1 MAAPRIALIHAL
13 PDSVEPA
20 NTAFAELW
28 PEAFRFN
35 LLDDALA
42 RDLAAAGGVLT
53 MQINSR
59 IIDLSRYAL
68 AAGANGIL
76 YTCSAFGQSI
86 KAAALLAPVPV
97 LRPNEAAVD
106 AALDAGPRIALLATF
121 LPTVGLMKAEVEQRA
136 QERKLSPSIEAR
148 HVPGAL
154 EALQSGRADEH
165 DALIAKAA
173 AELPAVDSVV
183 LAQFSMTRAARAIQ
197 PVDGRRVITTPG
209 SAIAKLKGLLAA
221 KAAAAE

>member
-1 MAAPRIALIHAL
+1 MATLRIALIHAL

-20 NTAFAELW
+20 NQAFAELW

-35 LLDDALA
+35 LMDDSLA
-42 RDLAAAGGVLT
+42 RDLAANDGQIT
-53 MQINSR
+53 MAINSR
-59 IIDLSRYAL
+59 IIDLSRYAI
-68 AAGANGIL
+68 ATGAHGIL

-86 KAAALLAPVPV
+86 KAAGLLSPIPI

-106 AALDAGPRIALLATF
+106 AALDAGARIALLATF
-121 LPTVGLMKAEVEQRA
+121 LPTVGMMKAEVEARA
-136 QERKLSPSIEAR
+136 RERKLTPTIEAR

-154 EALQSGRADEH
+154 EALQAGRAEEH
-165 DALIAKAA
+165 DALIARAA
-173 AELPAVDSVV
+173 AELPPVDAVV
-183 LAQFSMTRAARAIQ
+183 LAQFSMTRAARGIA

-221 KAAAAE
+221 KAAAA

>member
-1 MAAPRIALIHAL
+1 MTAPRIALIHAL

-42 RDLAAAGGVLT
+42 RDLAAAGGQIN
-53 MQINSR
+53 MAINSR
-59 IIDLSRYAL
+59 IIDLSRYAM

-86 KAAALLAPVPV
+86 KAAGLLAPIPI

-106 AALDAGPRIALLATF
+106 AALDAGARIALLATF
-121 LPTVGLMKAEVEQRA
+121 LATVGMMKAEVEARA
-136 QERKLSPSIEAR
+136 KERNLSPTIEAR

-154 EALQSGRADEH
+154 EALQAGRAEEH

-173 AELPAVDSVV
+173 AELPPVDALV
-183 LAQFSMTRAARAIQ
+183 LAQFSMTRAARAIA
-197 PVDGRRVITTPG
+197 PVDGRQVITTPG
-209 SAIAKLKGLLAA
+209 SGIIKLKGLLAA
-221 KAAAAE
+221 KSAAA

>member
-1 MAAPRIALIHAL
+1 MAQTRIALIHAL

-35 LLDDALA
+35 LLDDSLA
-42 RDLAAAGGVLT
+42 RDLAAADGKIT
-53 MQINSR
+53 MAINSR
-59 IIDLSRYAL
+59 IIDLSRYAM

-86 KAAALLAPVPV
+86 KAAGLLAPIPI

-121 LPTVGLMKAEVEQRA
+121 LPTVGMMKAEVEARA
-136 QERKLSPSIEAR
+136 KERNLSPTIEAR

-154 EALQSGRADEH
+154 EALQAGRADEH

-173 AELPAVDSVV
+173 ADLPPVDSVV

-197 PVDGRRVITTPG
+197 PVEGRTVITTPG
-209 SAIAKLKGLLAA
+209 SGIRKLKSLLAA
-221 KAAAAE
+221 KAAAA

>member
-1 MAAPRIALIHAL
+1 MAQTRIALIHAL

-35 LLDDALA
+35 LLDDSLA
-42 RDLAAAGGVLT
+42 RDLAAADGKIT
-53 MQINSR
+53 MAINSR
-59 IIDLSRYAL
+59 IIDLSRYAM

-86 KAAALLAPVPV
+86 KAAGLLAPIPI

-121 LPTVGLMKAEVEQRA
+121 LPTVGMLKAEVESRA
-136 QERKLSPSIEAR
+136 KERNLAPTIEAR

-154 EALQSGRADEH
+154 EALQAGRADEH

-173 AELPAVDSVV
+173 AELPPVDSLV
-183 LAQFSMTRAARAIQ
+183 LAQFSMTRAARVIA
-197 PVDGRRVITTPG
+197 PVEGRTMITTPG
-209 SAIAKLKGLLAA
+209 SGILKLKSLLAG
-221 KAAAAE
+221 KAAAA

>member
-1 MAAPRIALIHAL
+1 MTAPRIALIHAL

-20 NTAFAELW
+20 NKAFDELW
-28 PEAFRFN
+28 PEAWKFN

-42 RDLAAAGGVLT
+42 RDLAAAGGVIT
-53 MQINSR
+53 MEINSR
-59 IIDLSRYAL
+59 IIDLSRYAI
-68 AAGANGIL
+68 AAKANGIL

-86 KAAALLAPVPV
+86 KAAGLLSPIPI

-121 LPTVGLMKAEVEQRA
+121 LPTVGMMKAEVEVRA
-136 QERKLSPSIEAR
+136 KERNLTPTIEAR

-154 EALQSGRADEH
+154 DALQAGRADEH

-173 AELPAVDSVV
+173 ADLPPVDSVV
-183 LAQFSMTRAARAIQ
+183 LAQFSMTRAAKAMA
-197 PVDGRRVITTPG
+197 PVAGRQVITTPG
-209 SAIAKLKGLLAA
+209 SAIVKLKGLLAQRQ
-221 KAAAAE
+221 AAE

>member
-42 RDLAAAGGVLT
+42 RDLAAAGAID

-165 DALIAKAA
+165 DALIAQAA
-173 AELPAVDSVV
+173 AGLPAVDSVV

-197 PVDGRRVITTPG
+197 PVEGRRVITTPG

>member
-1 MAAPRIALIHAL
+1 MGQTRIALIHAL

-35 LLDDALA
+35 LMDDALA
-42 RDLAAAGGVLT
+42 RDLAAEGGVIT
-53 MQINSR
+53 MAINSR
-59 IIDLSRYAL
+59 IIDLSRYAI

-86 KAAALLAPVPV
+86 KAAGLLSPVPI

-121 LPTVGLMKAEVEQRA
+121 LPTVGMMKAEVEARA
-136 QERKLSPSIEAR
+136 KERNLSPTIEAR

-154 EALQSGRADEH
+154 EALQAGRAEEH

-173 AELPAVDSVV
+173 AELPAVDAVV
-183 LAQFSMTRAARAIQ
+183 LAQFSMTRAARAIA
-197 PVDGRRVITTPG
+197 PVQGRTTITTPG
-209 SAIAKLKGLLAA
+209 SAIVKLKGLLAA
-221 KAAAAE
+221 KAAAA

>member
-1 MAAPRIALIHAL
+1 MSVLRIALIHAL

-35 LLDDALA
+35 LLDDSLA
-42 RDLAAAGGVLT
+42 RDLAAAGGQIT
-53 MQINSR
+53 MAINSR
-59 IIDLSRYAL
+59 IIDLSRYAM

-86 KAAALLAPVPV
+86 KAAGLLAPIPI

-106 AALDAGPRIALLATF
+106 AALDAGPRVALLATF
-121 LPTVGLMKAEVEQRA
+121 LPTVGMMKAEVEARA
-136 QERKLSPSIEAR
+136 KERNLAPTIEAR

-154 EALQSGRADEH
+154 EALQAGRAEEH

-173 AELPAVDSVV
+173 SELPPVDSVV
-183 LAQFSMTRAARAIQ
+183 LAQFSMTRAARVIQ
-197 PVDGRRVITTPG
+197 PVEGRTVITTPG
-209 SAIAKLKGLLAA
+209 SGILRLKSLLAA
-221 KAAAAE
+221 KAAAA

>member
-1 MAAPRIALIHAL
+1 MAPRIALIHVL

-20 NTAFAELW
+20 NAAFAELW

-42 RDLAAAGGVLT
+42 RDLAAAGAID

-76 YTCSAFGQSI
+76 YTCSAFGQCI
-86 KAAALLAPVPV
+86 KAAGLLAPVPV

-121 LPTVGLMKAEVEQRA
+121 EPTVGMMKAEVEVRA
-136 QERKLSPSIEAR
+136 KERNLAPSIEAR

-154 EALQSGRADEH
+154 EALQAGRAEEH

-173 AELPAVDSVV
+173 AELPEVDSVV
-183 LAQFSMTRAARAIQ
+183 LAQFSMTRAARSIAA
-197 PVDGRRVITTPG
+197 VAGRQVITTPG
-209 SAIAKLKGLLAA
+209 SAIKKLKGLLAG
-221 KAAAAE
+221 KAAA

>member
-1 MAAPRIALIHAL
+1 MPGPRIALIHAL

-20 NTAFAELW
+20 NKAFDELW
-28 PEAFRFN
+28 PEAWKFN

-42 RDLAAAGGVLT
+42 RDLAAAGGKIT
-53 MQINSR
+53 MEINSR
-59 IIDLSRYAL
+59 IIDLSRYAM
-68 AAGANGIL
+68 ATGANGIL

-86 KAAALLAPVPV
+86 KAAALLAPIPV

-121 LPTVGLMKAEVEQRA
+121 LATVGMMKAEVEVRA
-136 QERKLSPSIEAR
+136 KERGLSPTIEAR

-154 EALQSGRADEH
+154 DALQAGRGDEH

-173 AELPAVDSVV
+173 AELPPVDSVV
-183 LAQFSMTRAARAIQ
+183 LAQFSMTRAAKVIA
-197 PVDGRRVITTPG
+197 PVAGRQVITTPG
-209 SAIAKLKGLLAA
+209 SGIAKLKALLAQRQ
-221 KAAAAE
+221 AAE

>member
-28 PEAFRFN
+28 PDAFKFN
-35 LLDDALA
+35 LMDDALA
-42 RDLAAAGGVLT
+42 RDLAAAGGRIT
-53 MQINSR
+53 MEINSR
-59 IIDLSRYAL
+59 IIDLSRYAM

-86 KAAALLAPVPV
+86 KAAGLLAPIPV

-106 AALDAGPRIALLATF
+106 AALDTGPRIALLATF
-121 LPTVGLMKAEVEQRA
+121 LATVGMMKAEVETRA
-136 QERKLSPSIEAR
+136 KERNLNPTIEAR

-154 EALQSGRADEH
+154 EALQAGRADEH

-173 AELPAVDSVV
+173 AELPPCDAVV
-183 LAQFSMTRAARAIQ
+183 LAQFSMTRAARAIA
-197 PVDGRRVITTPG
+197 PADGRAVITTPG

-221 KAAAAE
+221 KAAA

>member
-13 PDSVEPA
+13 PNSVEPA
-20 NTAFAELW
+20 NSAFAELW

-42 RDLAAAGGVLT
+42 RDLAAAGGQIT
-53 MQINSR
+53 MAINSR
-59 IIDLSRYAL
+59 IIDLSRYAM

-86 KAAALLAPVPV
+86 KAAGLLAPIPI

-121 LPTVGLMKAEVEQRA
+121 LATVGMMKAEVEARA
-136 QERKLSPSIEAR
+136 KERNLSPTIEAR

-154 EALQSGRADEH
+154 EALQGGHADEH

-173 AELPAVDSVV
+173 ADLPPVDAVV
-183 LAQFSMTRAARAIQ
+183 LAQFSMTRAARVIP
-197 PVDGRRVITTPG
+197 PVEGRKVITTPG
-209 SAIAKLKGLLAA
+209 SGIMKLKSLLAA
-221 KAAAAE
+221 KAAAA

>member
-1 MAAPRIALIHAL
+1 MTASRIALIHAL

-42 RDLAAAGGVLT
+42 RDLAAAGGQID
-53 MQINSR
+53 MAINSR
-59 IIDLSRYAL
+59 IIDLSRYAM

-86 KAAALLAPVPV
+86 KAAGLLAPIPI

-106 AALDAGPRIALLATF
+106 AALDAGTRIALLATF
-121 LPTVGLMKAEVEQRA
+121 QPTVGMMKAEVEARA
-136 QERKLSPSIEAR
+136 KERSLVPVIEAR

-154 EALQSGRADEH
+154 EALQGGRADEH

-173 AELPAVDSVV
+173 AELPPVDAVV

-197 PVDGRRVITTPG
+197 PVDGRQVITTPG
-209 SAIAKLKGLLAA
+209 SAIVKLKGLLAA
-221 KAAAAE
+221 KSAAA

>member
-1 MAAPRIALIHAL
+1 MASLRIALIHAL

-20 NTAFAELW
+20 NQAFAELW

-35 LLDDALA
+35 LIDDSLA
-42 RDLAAAGGVLT
+42 RDLAANDGQIT
-53 MQINSR
+53 MAINSR
-59 IIDLSRYAL
+59 IIDLSRYAI
-68 AAGANGIL
+68 ATGAHGIL

-86 KAAALLAPVPV
+86 KAAGLLSPIPI

-121 LPTVGLMKAEVEQRA
+121 LPTVGMMKAEVEARA
-136 QERKLSPSIEAR
+136 KERNLAPTIEAR

-154 EALQSGRADEH
+154 EALQAGRADEH
-165 DALIAKAA
+165 DALIARAA
-173 AELPAVDSVV
+173 AELPPTDSVV
-183 LAQFSMTRAARAIQ
+183 LAQFSMTRAARAIA

-209 SAIAKLKGLLAA
+209 SAIAKLKGLLAT
-221 KAAAAE
+221 KAAAA

>member
-1 MAAPRIALIHAL
+1 MPAPRIALIHAL

-20 NTAFAELW
+20 NQAFDELW
-28 PEAFRFN
+28 PEAWKFN

-42 RDLAAAGGVLT
+42 RDLADAGGAIT
-53 MQINSR
+53 MEINSR
-59 IIDLSRYAL
+59 IIDLSRYAM
-68 AAGANGIL
+68 AAKANGIL

-86 KAAALLAPVPV
+86 KAAGLLSPIPI

-121 LPTVGLMKAEVEQRA
+121 LPTVGMMKAEVEARA
-136 QERKLSPSIEAR
+136 KERNVTPAIEAR

-154 EALQSGRADEH
+154 EALQAGRVDEH

-173 AELPAVDSVV
+173 ADLPPVDSVV
-183 LAQFSMTRAARAIQ
+183 LAQFSMTRAAKVIAT
-197 PVDGRRVITTPG
+197 VAGRQVITTPG
-209 SAIAKLKGLLAA
+209 SAIVKLKSLLAQRQ
-221 KAAAAE
+221 AAE